1 MQRIHPAQSRV
12 HLLAQQTP
20 ARILLFD
27 LLAVDGE
34 LLTGAVLAT
43 RRKTLETF
51 AQAYLKG
58 RKRIGLSPVTRTVA
72 VARRWLR
79 QGVKGGG
86 GVVAKRDDMP
96 YQSGNRSGMQKIK
109 IYVPLIVWC
118 VVFGTAKEKKRSGPY
133 CLVFMM
139 GKACLIMWVLHR
151 P

>member
-1 MQRIHPAQSRV
+1 M

-79 QGVKGGG
+79 QGVKGGD

-109 IYVPLIVWC
+109 IYVPLMCGAWFSVRRRR
-118 VVFGTAKEKKRSGPY
+118 KKDRVPGPY